1 MAQSDL
7 TVFDR
12 QIFSFIMGRADSLS
26 EAIQRVIDLPADKRQ
41 KIEQSLRRLAV
52 DYHDVS
58 LFNKKII
65 KNFEELIYE

>member
-1 MAQSDL
+1 M
-7 TVFDR
+7 
-12 QIFSFIMGRADSLS
+12 FSKEEIKRLEEVSK
-26 EAIQRVIDLPADKRQ
+26 LPADKRQ

-65 KNFEELIYE
+65 KKIIILWLLWFIWFIYFIPVKKK